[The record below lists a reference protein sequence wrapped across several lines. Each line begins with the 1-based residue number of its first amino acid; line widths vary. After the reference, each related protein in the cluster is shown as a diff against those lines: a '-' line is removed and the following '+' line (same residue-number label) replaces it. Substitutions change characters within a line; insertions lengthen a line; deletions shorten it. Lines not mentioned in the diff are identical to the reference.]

1 MQHNNTPEGE
11 LSYFETA
18 LLLHLRESHPHM
30 AGNPD
35 FIRSRADEAA
45 NVYEHSIRDGLT
57 VTQALEQSDAVLYRD
72 LQFSKF
78 DTLLKWCRNGSWKC
92 PLKSGRVSAWDYCR
106 PQKPYSTNIP

>member
-18 LLLHLRESHPHM
+18 LLLHLRDSHPHM

-45 NVYEHSIRDGLT
+45 NVYEHSIRDRHAGIGTVGRRALPGL
-57 VTQALEQSDAVLYRD
+57 AVFQVRHP
-72 LQFSKF
+72 F
-78 DTLLKWCRNGSWKC
+78 
-92 PLKSGRVSAWDYCR
+92 
-106 PQKPYSTNIP
+106 